1 MQPGTC
7 SAGLPDA
14 AVSHVIAR
22 ILVLDRWCTHQL
34 CTVLARHAW
43 CNGHVQLE
51 EACSLDACLCNGH
64 LLEQLSCSLQCAAC
78 FCRPAAM
85 SVSQS
90 SVNCGSFAS
99 VARTQPDRT
108 APCFVQ
114 RPLARAKVLPP
125 SRLHAAVLPPPCL
138 PHNPPS
144 VSGSTAGIQSAE
156 PKGSMLRAETI
167 FLSTRNA
174 PINRAEP
181 VRGVRIAANPSC
193 LKDVAAAWS
202 RSRSLCLLWNA

>member
-1 MQPGTC
+1 MPCQPSMPATHFYFGCHCHATC
-7 SAGLPDA
+7 PSNRLA
-14 AVSHVIAR
+14 AS
-22 ILVLDRWCTHQL
+22 
-34 CTVLARHAW
+34 
-43 CNGHVQLE
+43 N
-51 EACSLDACLCNGH
+51 
-64 LLEQLSCSLQCAAC
+64 AAL
-78 FCRPAAM
+78 FCRAAAM
-85 SVSQS
+85 PVTET
-90 SVNCGSFAS
+90 SVNSGS
-99 VARTQPDRT
+99 THNPQ
-108 APCFVQ
+108 APYYVQ
-114 RPLARAKVLPP
+114 RPLARATVLQP

-167 FLSTRNA
+167 FPSTRNA

-181 VRGVRIAANPSC
+181 VRGVRIAAKPSC